1 MSVSLSVRLP
11 EKIMHELEEVANLLD
26 RSKTYIV
33 RKALEAYLED
43 YVDYLIA
50 MERLKDK
57 DDKIISARELRE
69 QLDL

>member
-1 MSVSLSVRLP
+1 
-11 EKIMHELEEVANLLD
+11 MHELEEVANLLD